1 MTTAALAIVH
11 QDEARDSPAT
21 GRLGGEGGVANHGGS
36 LKRSTLCVS
45 AKTCEGS
52 NHDAD
57 PLDDVRCLAMSENV
71 TLRRFP
77 FGDGRHRSWLPATP
91 SDR

>member
-1 MTTAALAIVH
+1 VGLCNPRLAGTRLTTAVLAIVH
-11 QDEARDSPAT
+11 QDTARDSSAIA
-21 GRLGGEGGVANHGGS
+21 RLGAEGGVNSQGGS

-57 PLDDVRCLAMSENV
+57 PLDDVRCLDMPEM
-71 TLRRFP
+71 
-77 FGDGRHRSWLPATP
+77 
-91 SDR
+91 